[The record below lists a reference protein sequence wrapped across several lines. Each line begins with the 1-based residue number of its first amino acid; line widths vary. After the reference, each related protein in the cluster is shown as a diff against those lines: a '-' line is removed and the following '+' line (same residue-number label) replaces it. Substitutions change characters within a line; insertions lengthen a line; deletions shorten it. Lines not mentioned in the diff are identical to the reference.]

1 MKQLREQIRKEIKTL
16 MESRY
21 PAPPEVLNALK
32 VDLGLTPLIRYVK
45 QLKAANTIPPSYRV
59 SLINDTFFDI
69 YFKEFSLMV
78 KVGPKEYFIGD
89 GDERNYAIK
98 HINRLL
104 TQPIFT
110 TGEEETEPTGDTGEG
125 GDTSDAGEETAD
137 SDVTMEPEDEIP
149 EDEQTT

>member
-32 VDLGLTPLIRYVK
+32 VDLG
-45 QLKAANTIPPSYRV
+45 S
-59 SLINDTFFDI
+59 
-69 YFKEFSLMV
+69 
-78 KVGPKEYFIGD
+78 KEYFIGD